1 MAKSSVP
8 RQPQNIRRPVE
19 KSPQDQCIGSVP
31 FDYSILE
38 DGGCASDTGS
48 DVPKENLKEEV
59 MPYDAGIRLHVNQES
74 LPDGARGI
82 TCSHGHGPGDFS
94 LKQEPLP
101 LTTGVQEQETNA
113 KSVINAENKLTP
125 ILAENATPIPGC
137 KGLLNRKEV
146 RLTALRLINERFPS
160 QRGKLF
166 SRVSDKFIDRLELA
180 VQTEMLAAINRHP
193 SPMVSPT
200 VNQSPWTQKIIPN
213 SNTPPTVP
221 PP

>member
-1 MAKSSVP
+1 MAKSP
-8 RQPQNIRRPVE
+8 EPGQTQNIRRPVE
-19 KSPQDQCIGSVP
+19 KSPQDQCVGSVP

-38 DGGCASDTGS
+38 DSGCAPDVRS
-48 DVPKENLKEEV
+48 DVSKEDLKEKV
-59 MPYDAGIRLHVNQES
+59 MPYDAGNRLY
-74 LPDGARGI
+74 
-82 TCSHGHGPGDFS
+82 

-113 KSVINAENKLTP
+113 KSVINADNKLTP
-125 ILAENATPIPGC
+125 LLAENATPIPGC

-200 VNQSPWTQKIIPN
+200 VNQSPWTLKIIPN
-213 SNTPPTVP
+213 SNTPPTAP
-221 PP
+221 PH

>member
-1 MAKSSVP
+1 MDAAHTWTSGPIRDPAEMAKSDVP
-8 RQPQNIRRPVE
+8 RQPQDIRRPVE
-19 KSPQDQCIGSVP
+19 KSPQDTCVGSVP

-38 DGGCASDTGS
+38 DSGCAPDAGS
-48 DVPKENLKEEV
+48 DAPKEDLKEV
-59 MPYDAGIRLHVNQES
+59 VPDADNAADINQE
-74 LPDGARGI
+74 PPPVEA
-82 TCSHGHGPGDFS
+82 
-94 LKQEPLP
+94 
-101 LTTGVQEQETNA
+101 GVQDQGIN
-113 KSVINAENKLTP
+113 KINAENKLTP
-125 ILAENATPIPGC
+125 ILTENATPIIGC

-160 QRGKLF
+160 EKGRLF

-193 SPMVSPT
+193 SPVVSPT
-200 VNQSPWTQKIIPN
+200 VNQTPWTQKTTPN

>member
-1 MAKSSVP
+1 
-8 RQPQNIRRPVE
+8 VE
-19 KSPQDQCIGSVP
+19 KSPQDQCVGSVP

-38 DGGCASDTGS
+38 DGGCPPNAGS

-59 MPYDAGIRLHVNQES
+59 MPYDAGNRLH
-74 LPDGARGI
+74 
-82 TCSHGHGPGDFS
+82 

-125 ILAENATPIPGC
+125 LLAENATPIPGC

-213 SNTPPTVP
+213 SNTPPTAP